1 MSKVST
7 SSPASSKTKTT
18 TPKRGG
24 AGTGAGK
31 ATAAATATAET
42 TETVVE
48 TTETTAVDATATATA
63 VVDATAT
70 GPTVVERL
78 EDLVKSRQA
87 LIETLKREVV
97 GLRKLIKDHQNEL
110 RLASKSRKKK
120 VANPDAKPRKPS
132 GFAEP
137 VVVSDHMYTFLAQF
151 GVKKGTPIARTE
163 ITKHIIEYIK
173 QHNLQN
179 PERRREIVPDS
190 VLSKL
195 FGPAVEHRDPNDTT
209 TPKVYSY
216 LKLQKYLSSH
226 FPKRGV
232 ASTSSTSA

>member
-18 TPKRGG
+18 TPKRAGSGG
-24 AGTGAGK
+24 GK
-31 ATAAATATAET
+31 TTAAAAVATT
-42 TETVVE
+42 TETTVVDTTE
-48 TTETTAVDATATATA
+48 TTVVDTTETTAV
-63 VVDATAT
+63 VET
-70 GPTVVERL
+70 GPTVIERL
-78 EDLVKSRQA
+78 DDLVKSRQA

-120 VANPDAKPRKPS
+120 VVNPDAKPRKPS

-195 FGPAVEHRDPNDTT
+195 FGPALEHRDPNDTT

-232 ASTSSTSA
+232 ASTTTTSTSA

>member
-18 TPKRGG
+18 TPKRAGG
-24 AGTGAGK
+24 GGGK
-31 ATAAATATAET
+31 TTAAAAVATT
-42 TETVVE
+42 TETTVVDTTE
-48 TTETTAVDATATATA
+48 TTVVDTTETTAV
-63 VVDATAT
+63 VET
-70 GPTVVERL
+70 GPTVIERL
-78 EDLVKSRQA
+78 DDLVKSRQA

-120 VANPDAKPRKPS
+120 VVNPDAKPRKPS

-195 FGPAVEHRDPNDTT
+195 FGPALEHRDPNDTT

-232 ASTSSTSA
+232 ASTTTTSTSA

>member
-7 SSPASSKTKTT
+7 SKTTSSKG
-18 TPKRGG
+18 TPKRS
-24 AGTGAGK
+24 
-31 ATAAATATAET
+31 ATS
-42 TETVVE
+42 TVAPAVE
-48 TTETTAVDATATATA
+48 TTVTETTVVDTTVDATTAVDATVGET
-63 VVDATAT
+63 V
-70 GPTVVERL
+70 GPTVTERL

-87 LIETLKREVV
+87 MIETLKREVV
-97 GLRKLIKDHQNEL
+97 MLRKLIKDQQTEL
-110 RLASKSRKKK
+110 RQASKLRKKK
-120 VANPDAKPRKPS
+120 ATNPDAKPRKPS

-137 VVVSDHMYTFLAQF
+137 VVVSDQMYSFLSSF

-173 QHNLQN
+173 QKNLQN
-179 PERRREIVPDS
+179 PERRREIVPDA

-195 FGPAVEHRDPNDTT
+195 FGPALEHRDPNDTT

-226 FPKRGV
+226 FPKRKTATV
-232 ASTSSTSA
+232 TTTETA

>member
-18 TPKRGG
+18 TPKRAGSGG
-24 AGTGAGK
+24 GK
-31 ATAAATATAET
+31 TTAAAAVATT
-42 TETVVE
+42 TETTVVDTTE
-48 TTETTAVDATATATA
+48 TTVVDTTETTAV
-63 VVDATAT
+63 VET
-70 GPTVVERL
+70 GPTVIERL
-78 EDLVKSRQA
+78 DDLVKSRQA

-120 VANPDAKPRKPS
+120 VVNPDAKPRKPS

-195 FGPAVEHRDPNDTT
+195 FGPALEHRDPNDTT

-232 ASTSSTSA
+232 ASTTSTSA

>member
-7 SSPASSKTKTT
+7 SKTT
-18 TPKRGG
+18 ASKGTPKR
-24 AGTGAGK
+24 ATGTPTK
-31 ATAAATATAET
+31 ASAVAETATATAT
-42 TETVVE
+42 ATPTETVVE
-48 TTETTAVDATATATA
+48 TTEAVETTT
-63 VVDATAT
+63 VVET

-78 EDLVKSRQA
+78 EELVKSRQA
-87 LIETLKREVV
+87 LIESLKREVV

-110 RLASKSRKKK
+110 RQASKSRKKK
-120 VANPDAKPRKPS
+120 AANPDGKPRKPS

-179 PERRREIVPDS
+179 PERRREIVPDA

-195 FGPAVEHRDPNDTT
+195 FGPALEHRDPNDTT

-226 FPKRGV
+226 FPKRNV
-232 ASTSSTSA
+232 AATATTTTN